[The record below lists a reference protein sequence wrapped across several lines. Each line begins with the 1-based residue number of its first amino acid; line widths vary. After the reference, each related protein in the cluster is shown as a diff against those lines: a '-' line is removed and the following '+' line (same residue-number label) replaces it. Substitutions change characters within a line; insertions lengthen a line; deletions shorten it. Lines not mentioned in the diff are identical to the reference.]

1 MSPTCHN
8 ITECDIDT
16 GPHLSLCHKVWHCV
30 TVTQILTMVPRVVSH
45 SSGRLMASLMLVPS
59 SSCVTS
65 ATSDKTILEC
75 ACRKVLQDG
84 KGNICFWTDQNVE
97 TWSWSKIM
105 YPNYPTANWL
115 IEETNWDAMTEDGG
129 DCLDDLT
136 NCCPLSAPWERIHS
150 FQSLPS
156 FQFPVARNKQTAALQ
171 PICFVPRPS
180 AHVMK
185 YQSPQNLNIFQPFL
199 GELVQI

>member
-1 MSPTCHN
+1 
-8 ITECDIDT
+8 
-16 GPHLSLCHKVWHCV
+16 
-30 TVTQILTMVPRVVSH
+30 
-45 SSGRLMASLMLVPS
+45 MAH
-59 SSCVTS
+59 
-65 ATSDKTILEC
+65 
-75 ACRKVLQDG
+75 QD
-84 KGNICFWTDQNVE
+84 
-97 TWSWSKIM
+97 S
-105 YPNYPTANWL
+105 
-115 IEETNWDAMTEDGG
+115 G

-185 YQSPQNLNIFQPFL
+185 YRSPKILIFFNLFL
-199 GELVQI
+199 ESQFRYNPMKGWQRHSRLSYLAAQLNYLIGIALVETPMIGLMASLAMERVLTQGHLSIIPAYQFMVQ

>member
-16 GPHLSLCHKVWHCV
+16 GPHLSLCHRVWHCV

-45 SSGRLMASLMLVPS
+45 SSGRLMASLMLVPPPPVLLQPLEIRQPLNARVARF
-59 SSCVTS
+59 CKRGRVTF
-65 ATSDKTILEC
+65 AFELTKIWRLGDEAKWFTPTTRQLI
-75 ACRKVLQDG
+75 G
-84 KGNICFWTDQNVE
+84 
-97 TWSWSKIM
+97 WSKKQ
-105 YPNYPTANWL
+105 T
-115 IEETNWDAMTEDGG
+115 ETQWHTKKEDSG

-185 YQSPQNLNIFQPFL
+185 CQSPKILIFFNLFL
-199 GELVQI
+199 ES